1 MKRRIASL
9 FLILCLAITLLP
21 FSVFAAD
28 DTIMIGFYYVED
40 PESHFWNTNFGP
52 GTVKYATTAQDGTL
66 ADVTEADNWN
76 IKFEYPASGTPT
88 LTFRGATI
96 KNENGRGLMI
106 KGNTDLNIV
115 VEKDSSIEVG
125 KSSAFEVITTGKVTI
140 TGAGKLSVSS
150 KLITMAFCCDGG
162 ILMKDLKLVGRS
174 DLKGSGTAIAT
185 ICVKKGDLTIDH
197 CDLDLDAK
205 GGNNIWM
212 FTKVGPEGELYYEK
226 HYLIQDTM
234 AKNLTIQNGT
244 KIVARADSWNIGASG
259 QILVKDSELE
269 LTCGSNSCFGTK
281 PVLEGVIAKGGIT
294 SEKLINFNVKK
305 YASFKYLKI
314 TPGVEETVDTT
325 NPYTG
330 DTFNIVLVV
339 ALVLVS
345 AVALVVLL
353 MFTFK
358 KRKQ

>member
-76 IKFEYPASGTPT
+76 IKFEYPAGGTPT

-162 ILMKDLKLVGRS
+162 VLMKDLKLVGRS
-174 DLKGSGTAIAT
+174 DLTGSGTAIAT

-197 CDLDLDAK
+197 CELDLDSK

-226 HYLIQDTM
+226 HYLIND
-234 AKNLTIQNGT
+234 ADKKNLTIQNGT
-244 KIVARADSWNIGASG
+244 KYVGRADSWNMGASG

-269 LTCGSNSCFGTK
+269 LTCGANSCFGTK
-281 PVLEGVIAKGGIT
+281 PVLEGVIARGGIT
-294 SEKLINFNVKK
+294 SEKLIKFNVKK
-305 YASFKYLKI
+305 YASFKYMKI
-314 TPGVEETVDTT
+314 VPGTEETQDTT

-330 DTFNIVLVV
+330 DTFNVVLVV

-353 MFTFK
+353 VFTLK
-358 KRKQ
+358 KKKQ